1 LPKGLVAF
9 VARQEEGEKMDRLS
23 LFCLSI
29 AFLLVGL
36 VVVRMK
42 LNAEGLAYILTVACL
57 YAAGFFNG
65 MNWTR

>member
-1 LPKGLVAF
+1 
-9 VARQEEGEKMDRLS
+9 MDRLS